1 MVVTLWSSN
10 FSNLVTSPFMIL
22 EVKKLKRRRRVWA
35 FTVNGSFCNVLF
47 LTHWHTCTRSSTDLS
62 RAKFWRFLTVE
73 PKNRQEWTKVKKI
86 WQKIRV
92 RKDAFFYPNV
102 TKLHYTWYYCFVV
115 IVDFVVLQANQ
126 NLRKMIK
133 GRKAQTNQ
141 NFTKII
147 K

>member
-10 FSNLVTSPFMIL
+10 FSNLVISPFMIL
-22 EVKKLKRRRRVWA
+22 EVKKLKRRRHGLGFYRQW
-35 FTVNGSFCNVLF
+35 
-47 LTHWHTCTRSSTDLS
+47 
-62 RAKFWRFLTVE
+62 FLTVE

-92 RKDAFFYPNV
+92 RKDALFYPNV
-102 TKLHYTWYYCFVV
+102 TKFHYTWYYCFVV
-115 IVDFVVLQANQ
+115 IVDFVVLQTNQ

-133 GRKAQTNQ
+133 GRKVQTNQ
-141 NFTKII
+141 NFRKII